1 MEESGSDT
9 YRERVYTF
17 LTMTQG
23 ARSGTNYLLSE
34 QSDNKIGRGIDCDV
48 VLADPLCSRVHAEV
62 FLDEADGWMIRDAS
76 SRNGTYVDDQK
87 IDAQPLHPGNRV
99 KLGSTEFLFQVADQP
114 PTLAATR
121 ENQLT
126 ESIVREAA
134 VGTADTGRLALAAL
148 RRTNNAAEL
157 QVLFELALRLLGCDA
172 PSDVIRLTISK
183 VQERTSAEV
192 VGFLWVTEDGEL
204 KPHRFVPE
212 AAEPRVHLSRS
223 LTSLVLEQRRAIWVA
238 NQNPS
243 ESSVDRSAESLR
255 GYADALC
262 VPVIHGGQVLGA
274 LHLYLGD
281 GRFRDIEFDFAISV
295 SQVFGVALARANR
308 QAQLAADHSRL
319 VASTGACDDLMG
331 ESPVMLALKER
342 IERVA
347 VASSPV
353 LVVGESGSGKELVA
367 RAVHKASQ
375 RSGRPLLAVNCA
387 ALPANL
393 VESQLFGHVKGAF
406 TGATNDHVGW
416 FEQANT
422 GTLFLDEIGE
432 LPLEAQ
438 AKLLRTLE
446 GHPFQPV
453 GGTRE
458 INVDVR
464 VIAAT
469 NRNLR
474 KMVSEKQFR
483 EDLFFR
489 LSVFELSVPPLRD
502 REDDIE
508 TLIDYFLAHF
518 AGRHG
523 RQGIQF
529 AEEAKQTLLEYAWPG
544 NVRQLRNVIDS
555 AIVMANGDL
564 IQTED
569 LGLHDAG
576 TDHLETLKIS
586 DWERKLIRR
595 ALDRA
600 NGSVPEAAKL
610 LGIGRATLYR
620 KIDDY
625 DIAR

>member
-9 YRERVYTF
+9 DRERVYTF

-34 QSDNKIGRGIDCDV
+34 QDDNKIGRGIDCDV

-62 FLDEADGWMIRDAS
+62 FLHESDGWMIRDAS
-76 SRNGTYVDDQK
+76 SRNGTFVDDQK
-87 IDAQPLHPGNRV
+87 IERQPLKPGSRV
-99 KLGSTEFLFQVADQP
+99 RLGSTEFLFQVDDQP

-172 PSDVIRLTISK
+172 PADVIRLTISK

-204 KPHRFVPE
+204 KPHQFVPE

-243 ESSVDRSAESLR
+243 DSNVDRAESLR

-262 VPVIHGGQVLGA
+262 VPVIHGGHVLGA

-319 VASTGACDDLMG
+319 VASTGACDDLLG
-331 ESPVMLALKER
+331 ESPVMQTLKER

-353 LVVGESGSGKELVA
+353 LVIGESGSGKELVA
-367 RAVHKASQ
+367 RAIHKASL

-406 TGATNDHVGW
+406 TGATSDHVGW

-432 LPLEAQ
+432 LPLDAQ

-458 INVDVR
+458 ISVDVR

-469 NRNLR
+469 NRDVR
-474 KMVSEKQFR
+474 KMVADKQFR

-489 LSVFELSVPPLRD
+489 LSVFELPVPPLRE
-502 REDDIE
+502 RAGDIE
-508 TLIDYFLAHF
+508 MLIDYFLAHF

-523 RQGIQF
+523 RQHIQL
-529 AEEAKQTLLEYAWPG
+529 ADDARQTLLAYAWPG

-555 AIVMANGDL
+555 AIVMAQGDQ
-564 IQTED
+564 IQVED
-569 LGLHDAG
+569 LGLYDAG

-595 ALDRA
+595 ALERTG
-600 NGSVPEAAKL
+600 GSVPEAAKL

-625 DIAR
+625 KVAR